1 VGEEYDPHLGVLPV
15 LFAYDVPHLVGFV
28 VAGPEMAEGLQ
39 PRLVAV
45 LLDVLEDEIAALD
58 MGFGSG
64 RARTQIAL
72 GD

>member
-1 VGEEYDPHLGVLPV
+1 
-15 LFAYDVPHLVGFV
+15 
-28 VAGPEMAEGLQ
+28 MAEGLQ